1 MDHYALSLIAISKTL
16 LTYFFIEIIDTLPS
30 KSTCLS
36 PMLNLLLLILSV
48 VSTMKTDASFK
59 QKQMLNP
66 KVKLAYQEKGK
77 EVIATLKKLDIEVNN
92 LEICIMAFKQE
103 QVLELWG
110 RNKGNAEFKL
120 IKEFSICASSGVLG
134 PKRKEGDMQ
143 VPEGFYQ
150 ITHFNPESNYYLSLG
165 QNYPNASD
173 RILSDKK
180 HPGGSIYIHGNC
192 VTIGCIPIT
201 DDLIKE
207 LYIYALEA
215 KNNRQEHIPVSIF
228 PCRMNNEN
236 LKLLKKQYS
245 SNKQLISFWENLK
258 PGYDYF
264 DTHKICPQIKV
275 LADGRYSFH

>member
-1 MDHYALSLIAISKTL
+1 MISH
-16 LTYFFIEIIDTLPS
+16 
-30 KSTCLS
+30 
-36 PMLNLLLLILSV
+36 LLLILSV
-48 VSTMKTDASFK
+48 VSTMKTELSFK

-66 KVKLAYQEKGK
+66 RVKLAYQEKEKGM
-77 EVIATLKKLDIEVNN
+77 IDNLKKHGIAVNT
-92 LEICIMAFKQE
+92 LEICLMAFKQE
-103 QVLELWG
+103 QLLELWG
-110 RNKGNAEFKL
+110 RNKGNREFKL
-120 IKEFSICASSGVLG
+120 IKEFTICASSGNIG

-143 VPEGFYQ
+143 VPEGFYH
-150 ITHFNPESNYYLSLG
+150 ITHFNPESNFYLSLG
-165 QNYPNASD
+165 LNYPNASD
-173 RILSDKK
+173 RILADKN

-215 KNNRQEHIPVSIF
+215 KNNGQNQIPVSIF

-236 LKLLKKQYS
+236 LELLRKQYS

-264 DTHKICPQIKV
+264 ETHKNYPKV
-275 LADGRYSFH
+275 QVSADGRYSFY